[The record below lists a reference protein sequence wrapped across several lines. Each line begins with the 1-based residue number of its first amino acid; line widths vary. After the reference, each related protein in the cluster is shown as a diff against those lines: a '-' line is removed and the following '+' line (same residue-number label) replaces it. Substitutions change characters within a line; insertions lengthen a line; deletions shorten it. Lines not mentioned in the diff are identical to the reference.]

1 MEETTLSR
9 ALCNGLLLSRPTV
22 LARLPQQAIRQRLQ
36 TRQHLLLLLIVL
48 LLLLLLRLLLVVLLL
63 VERQLP
69 LEKDKKL
76 LVHLLLT
83 GRDEKPGRA
92 QSYRGEDSQIYHC
105 SRRLLV
111 LKVRNHRSNGA

>member
-1 MEETTLSR
+1 
-9 ALCNGLLLSRPTV
+9 
-22 LARLPQQAIRQRLQ
+22 
-36 TRQHLLLLLIVL
+36 LLLLLIVLL

-105 SRRLLV
+105 SHRLLV